1 MNWSLDLDKVER
13 GFVSPPTG
21 RARYK
26 ITELKLAVDKKDLSG
41 KSQQIVMAFKGDGG
55 SYSYVF
61 KVMAAN
67 ADTQRIAK
75 QHLAQVADAA
85 GIKGVLKPERFKSF
99 AGKELE
105 MEFSQS
111 EGKDANKG
119 KFFTNFSGA
128 WPAAASEQEEEE
140 QEEEEQEE
148 QESEESEEE
157 TTEEEAPKP
166 AAKKELPWKAKKK

>member
-1 MNWSLDLDKVER
+1 MSNWSLDLDKVER
-13 GFVSPPTG
+13 GFVSPPIG

-26 ITELKLAVDKKDLSG
+26 ITEMKLAVDKKDQSG
-41 KSQQIVMAFKGDGG
+41 KSQQVQMGFKGEGG

-75 QHLAQVADAA
+75 QHLAQVADAS

-99 AGKELE
+99 VGKDVEL
-105 MEFSQS
+105 EFSQS
-111 EGKDANKG
+111 EGKGENKG

-128 WPAAASEQEEEE
+128 WPATADEQEEEE
-140 QEEEEQEE
+140 SAEEQEPESEEEEQE
-148 QESEESEEE
+148 Q
-157 TTEEEAPKP
+157 EEEAPTPPKP
-166 AAKKELPWKAKKK
+166 KSDKPWQKKK